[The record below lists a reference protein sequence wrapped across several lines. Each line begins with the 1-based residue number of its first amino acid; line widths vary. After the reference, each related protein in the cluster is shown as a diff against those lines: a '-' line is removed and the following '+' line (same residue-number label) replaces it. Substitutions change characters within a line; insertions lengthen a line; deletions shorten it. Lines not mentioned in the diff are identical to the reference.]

1 MQFALVY
8 SSRPDL
14 DDAVPPERIGAAYGA
29 LAGWFEEHDE
39 AFIGC
44 GAQLQPP
51 SDATTIRHG
60 ADGDHETADGPYS
73 SAAETL
79 IGFSLMDVA
88 DMDAAVGIART
99 WPLLSLPGSAIE
111 VRPVVE

>member
-1 MQFALVY
+1 VY
-8 SSRPDL
+8 SSRQDL
-14 DDAVPPERIGAAYGA
+14 LAGVSEERVGAAYGA

-51 SDATTIRHG
+51 TEAITIRSGEG
-60 ADGDHETADGPYS
+60 AGQESSNGPYS

-79 IGFSLMDVA
+79 LGFSLMEVP
-88 DMDAAVGIART
+88 DMDAAVGIARS
-99 WPLLSLPGSAIE
+99 WPLLALPGSAIE
-111 VRPVVE
+111 VRPVEE